1 MYKSPVDSEMKT
13 WLSTYLKDKWRK
25 FFLFQIIL
33 IQYAPNLISRLTQY
47 EFSMVRKKVKVLTKC
62 TELIRN
68 AVALIST
75 SYSELPSPDTR
86 KHWEKEHKKESIG

>member
-25 FFLFQIIL
+25 FFCI
-33 IQYAPNLISRLTQY
+33 PNHFDKVCTQLDIKTNSVWI
-47 EFSMVRKKVKVLTKC
+47 FDGTKKSQVLTKC